1 MNRSIYFLT
10 ATFLLCSLPSFAD
23 EPIDESRPL
32 NTDAVVSVKNTAGV
46 IQVQTWDKKMLS
58 LTGRLG
64 EGVEKLIIEGDA
76 ARLRIEV
83 KLPRNAHN
91 VEDTEL
97 LLRVPA
103 GVSLDL
109 DSVSADVDVQGTRGP
124 VKVNSVSGKVRLIVG
139 SPAVQA
145 QSVSGD
151 MRVEAPAQDTQLKSV
166 SGDLFARGLQGEV
179 VAETVS
185 GSLHIEGAGF
195 SRLKLKSVS
204 GDLNVVASLTDSAHV
219 DLETLSGEATLALPA
234 STNATVNLTTF
245 SGDVESELGRLGD
258 NARKGTLRLGS
269 GAAQVNLHSFSGD
282 VRLQKR

>member
-1 MNRSIYFLT
+1 MNRSISCLAAVILF
-10 ATFLLCSLPSFAD
+10 AVSLPSFAD

-32 NTDAVVSVKNTAGV
+32 NIDAAVSVKNTAGV

-64 EGVEKLIIEGDA
+64 DGVEKLIIEGDA

-109 DSVSADVDVQGTRGP
+109 DSVSADIDVQGIQGP
-124 VKVNSVSGKVRLIVG
+124 VKANTVSGEFTLKGG
-139 SPAVQA
+139 SQRVQA
-145 QSVSGD
+145 KSVSGD
-151 MRVEAPAQDTQLKSV
+151 MRVQAPSRESELKSV
-166 SGDLFARGLQGEV
+166 SGDLAASGFMGELN
-179 VAETVS
+179 AETVS
-185 GSLHIEGAGF
+185 GGVRVEGTGF

-204 GDLNVVASLTDSAHV
+204 GDLDVLASLTESARV
-219 DLETLSGEATLALPA
+219 DLET
-234 STNATVNLTTF
+234 
-245 SGDVESELGRLGD
+245 
-258 NARKGTLRLGS
+258 
-269 GAAQVNLHSFSGD
+269 
-282 VRLQKR
+282 

>member
-1 MNRSIYFLT
+1 MTRSVYFL
-10 ATFLLCSLPSFAD
+10 AAAVLLCSLPSFAD

-124 VKVNSVSGKVRLIVG
+124 IKVNSVSGKMRLLVG
-139 SPAVQA
+139 SP
-145 QSVSGD
+145 
-151 MRVEAPAQDTQLKSV
+151 
-166 SGDLFARGLQGEV
+166 
-179 VAETVS
+179 
-185 GSLHIEGAGF
+185 
-195 SRLKLKSVS
+195 
-204 GDLNVVASLTDSAHV
+204 
-219 DLETLSGEATLALPA
+219 
-234 STNATVNLTTF
+234 
-245 SGDVESELGRLGD
+245 
-258 NARKGTLRLGS
+258 
-269 GAAQVNLHSFSGD
+269 
-282 VRLQKR
+282 